1 MNTALLPKLHWILS
15 EIMNNKF
22 MQLAIE
28 QTKQVQNDVPVG
40 AVIVKSDEV
49 ISTGF
54 NTKENDK
61 NITSHAEIVALKKA
75 SEVLNNWRL
84 DDCDIYVTL
93 EPCPMCAWAILQSR
107 IKNIYFGSYDNN
119 YGGFSAAHLEK
130 LSETKPNIYGGICE
144 QDCDNLI
151 NNFFKNLR
159 K

>member
-1 MNTALLPKLHWILS
+1 
-15 EIMNNKF
+15 

-28 QTKQVQNDVPVG
+28 QAKHVQNDVPVG
-40 AVIVKSDEV
+40 AVIVKGDKI

-54 NTKENDK
+54 NKKENNND
-61 NITSHAEIVALKKA
+61 ITFHAEIVAIKNA
-75 SEVLNNWRL
+75 SKDLNNWRL

-107 IKNIYFGSYDNN
+107 VKNIYFGSYDNN
-119 YGGFSAAHLEK
+119 YGGFSVANLEK
-130 LSETKPNIYGGICE
+130 LSETKSNIYGGICE